1 MSNANKRR
9 GTEWETA
16 VCRYLN
22 TELGMYAEPVG
33 EHRFRD
39 PTAPD
44 NVRRQPQDGLGDVG
58 DVWARPFVLECK
70 NVARVDLPA
79 FVRQAEREAER
90 AGLPFGVAVIKSR
103 GRPAAEAHVV
113 MSLRTLA
120 RLIRHVR
127 GLRDAAER
135 ATRVVRA
142 WGKTL

>member
-22 TELGMYAEPVG
+22 TELGMYAEPVE

-44 NVRRQPQDGLGDVG
+44 NVRRQPQNGLGDVG

-79 FVRQAEREAER
+79 FVRQAEEEAER
-90 AGLPFGVAVIKSR
+90 AGLPFGVAVVKARGKS
-103 GRPAAEAHVV
+103 PADAHVV
-113 MSLRTLA
+113 LSLRTFA
-120 RLIRHVR
+120 RVVRHVR
-127 GLRDAAER
+127 RLRDAAER
-135 ATRVVRA
+135 ATRVMRA
-142 WGKTL
+142 AGKSF